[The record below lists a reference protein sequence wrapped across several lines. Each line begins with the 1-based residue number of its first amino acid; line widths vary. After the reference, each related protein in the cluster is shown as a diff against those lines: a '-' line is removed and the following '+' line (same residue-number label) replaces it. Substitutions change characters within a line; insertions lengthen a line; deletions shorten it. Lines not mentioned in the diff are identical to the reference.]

1 MNDLPTGTV
10 TFLFT
15 DIEGST
21 RLIQQLGDGYPPVQ
35 LAHNDILRQA
45 LTADGGKELRTEGDS
60 FFVVFASAVA
70 ACTGAAR
77 AQRAIDAHAWPQ
89 GSRVRVRMGVH
100 TGEATLVGND
110 YLGLDVH
117 RAARVSSAAHGD
129 QVLLSESTM
138 ALVEHGLP
146 PGLALM
152 DMGRHRLKD
161 LARPEHL
168 FQLRIEGLR
177 NDFPA
182 LRTLESTP
190 NNLPIQLTSFVGR
203 DDQVRE
209 AKRLLDRSRLLTL
222 TGPGGTGKTRLSLQI
237 AAEMLDQFP
246 DGVYFVP
253 LAAVQDPALVPS
265 IIAQALAIP
274 ITGSQRPM
282 DGLLDYLKDRRTLL
296 VLDNFEQLTAA
307 APVATELLQ
316 ASDGLR
322 IMVSSRAVLRV
333 YGEQEFPV
341 PPLRLPDL
349 RALPTLAALSQYEG
363 VRLFIERAVA
373 VKPDFEA
380 TNDNAPA
387 IAGICERV
395 DGLPLAIELAA
406 ARTKLFS
413 PQALLSRLDKSLSA
427 LGTGARDL
435 PRRQQTL
442 QGAIAWSYDLLK
454 APERRLLARLAV
466 FARGGNLEQVEEV
479 CGPDEDIGGSLMDLL
494 DELADQSLLRRL
506 PEIEQPRFLM
516 LQTIREFALER
527 LSESGEADRIRN
539 RHAGAFLTLAER
551 AQSDLFGARQK
562 AWLDQLELEHDNF
575 RAALDWCVA
584 QAHAR
589 TAMCLGASLWRFWQ
603 MRGHIHEGR
612 SRLAQALAIPGG
624 EAYPDQRL
632 RVLEAAGGLAYW
644 QADMAEAQRLY
655 DESLGLTRQH
665 GDTRAIANALY
676 NDAFPAIAGRINL
689 DRARLLLNE
698 ALGLFR
704 QLGDDGGVA
713 RSLWGLGNLAYFLK
727 DYPAAKGLLEES
739 EARFR
744 TIDDRFGLGWC
755 LHTLGLTLIKS
766 DDTAGASRCWH
777 EALELFNYAQDV
789 AGLVVQVD
797 NLSVIARRA
806 GDPVRATRLA
816 AAAAAH
822 QVSSGT
828 GLAGLLT
835 VQEGRTGREGLSE
848 DAASRAW
855 AEGQAMTLAEAVAYA
870 QDGPVAES
878 KFAPGREPLGH

>member
-1 MNDLPTGTV
+1 MSELPTGTV

-21 RLIQQLGDGYPPVQ
+21 RLIQQLGERYPPVQ
-35 LAHNDILRQA
+35 LAHNDILRRA

-60 FFVVFASAVA
+60 FFVVFAGALG

-77 AQRAIDAHAWPQ
+77 AQTAIDAHPWPE
-89 GSRVRVRMGVH
+89 GSRVRVRMGLH

-117 RAARVSSAAHGD
+117 RAARVASAAHGG
-129 QVLLSESTM
+129 QVLLSESTR

-146 PGLALM
+146 PGLSLM

-161 LARPEHL
+161 LARAEHL
-168 FQLRIEGLR
+168 FQLRIDGLR
-177 NDFPA
+177 NDFPH

-190 NNLPIQLTSFVGR
+190 NNLPTQMTSFVGR

-209 AKRLLDRSRLLTL
+209 AKQLLDRSRLLTL

-253 LAAVQDPALVPS
+253 LAAVQDPTLVPS
-265 IIAQALAIP
+265 VIAQALAIP
-274 ITGSQRPM
+274 ITGSQRPL
-282 DGLLDYLKDRRTLL
+282 DALLDYLKDKRTLL
-296 VLDNFEQLTAA
+296 VLDNFEQLTPAG
-307 APVATELLQ
+307 PVAAELLQ

-349 RALPTLAALSQYEG
+349 RALPSLAALSQYEG

-373 VKPDFEA
+373 VKPDFRA
-380 TNDNAPA
+380 TNENAPA

-413 PQALLSRLDKSLSA
+413 PQALLNRLEKSLSA

-435 PRRQQTL
+435 PGRQQTL
-442 QGAIAWSYDLLK
+442 RGAITWSYDLLK
-454 APERRLLARLAV
+454 TPERRLLARLSV
-466 FARGGNLEQVEEV
+466 FARGGSLEQVEEV
-479 CGPDEDIGGSLMDLL
+479 CGPDEDIGGPLVDMLE
-494 DELADQSLLRRL
+494 ELADQSLLRRL

-516 LQTIREFALER
+516 LQTIREFAMER
-527 LSESGEADRIRN
+527 LGEGGEADAIRD
-539 RHAGAFLTLAER
+539 RHAKAFLALAER
-551 AQSDLFGARQK
+551 AQGDLFGAKQK
-562 AWLDQLELEHDNF
+562 ASLDQLEREHDNF
-575 RAALDWCVA
+575 RAALDWCVTRA
-584 QAHAR
+584 DAL
-589 TAMCLGASLWRFWQ
+589 TAMSLGASLWRFWQ

-612 SRLAQALAIPGG
+612 SRLAQALALPGG
-624 EAYPDQRL
+624 EAYPNERL

-644 QADMAEAQRLY
+644 QADMTEAQRLY
-655 DESLGLTRQH
+655 DESLRSTRQL

-689 DRARLLLNE
+689 REARLLVDE
-698 ALGLFR
+698 ALGMFR
-704 QLGDDGGVA
+704 QLGDDSGVA
-713 RSLWGLGNLAYFLK
+713 RSLWGLGNVAYFLQE
-727 DYPAAKGLLEES
+727 YPAARTLLEES
-739 EARFR
+739 DARFR

-766 DDTAGASRCWH
+766 DDAAGASRCWH
-777 EALELFNYAQDV
+777 EALELFNGAQDV
-789 AGLVVQVD
+789 AGLVVQLD

-822 QVSSGT
+822 QLSSGT

-848 DAASRAW
+848 EAASKAW
-855 AEGQAMTLAEAVAYA
+855 AEGQAMTLAQAVAYA
-870 QDGPVAES
+870 QETLAPES
-878 KFAPGREPLGH
+878 KSAPGPPPLGH

>member
-1 MNDLPTGTV
+1 
-10 TFLFT
+10 
-15 DIEGST
+15 
-21 RLIQQLGDGYPPVQ
+21 
-35 LAHNDILRQA
+35 
-45 LTADGGKELRTEGDS
+45 
-60 FFVVFASAVA
+60 
-70 ACTGAAR
+70 
-77 AQRAIDAHAWPQ
+77 
-89 GSRVRVRMGVH
+89 
-100 TGEATLVGND
+100 
-110 YLGLDVH
+110 
-117 RAARVSSAAHGD
+117 
-129 QVLLSESTM
+129 
-138 ALVEHGLP
+138 
-146 PGLALM
+146 
-152 DMGRHRLKD
+152 
-161 LARPEHL
+161 
-168 FQLRIEGLR
+168 
-177 NDFPA
+177 
-182 LRTLESTP
+182 
-190 NNLPIQLTSFVGR
+190 
-203 DDQVRE
+203 
-209 AKRLLDRSRLLTL
+209 
-222 TGPGGTGKTRLSLQI
+222 
-237 AAEMLDQFP
+237 
-246 DGVYFVP
+246 
-253 LAAVQDPALVPS
+253 
-265 IIAQALAIP
+265 
-274 ITGSQRPM
+274 
-282 DGLLDYLKDRRTLL
+282 
-296 VLDNFEQLTAA
+296 
-307 APVATELLQ
+307 
-316 ASDGLR
+316 
-322 IMVSSRAVLRV
+322 
-333 YGEQEFPV
+333 
-341 PPLRLPDL
+341 
-349 RALPTLAALSQYEG
+349 

-413 PQALLSRLDKSLSA
+413 PQALLSRLDKSLRA

-855 AEGQAMTLAEAVAYA
+855 AEGQAMTLEQAIAYA
-870 QDGPVAES
+870 LENDGLD
-878 KFAPGREPLGH
+878 RDD